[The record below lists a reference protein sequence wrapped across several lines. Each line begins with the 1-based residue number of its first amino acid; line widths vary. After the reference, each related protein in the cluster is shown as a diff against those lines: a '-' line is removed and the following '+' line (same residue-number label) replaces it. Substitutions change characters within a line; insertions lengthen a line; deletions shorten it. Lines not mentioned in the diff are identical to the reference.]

1 MLDVGMKS
9 SSEKIS
15 YNRKLLYFPI
25 IHTSSDMGNLGE
37 AVKGIYLNK
46 VGRAG
51 WKRKVDV
58 VNKFW
63 DQVSQIISGL
73 DLEWSKVKI
82 YQDGLPALSN
92 GREGEIIQKLSES
105 GSLNHV
111 LVANLIAKGAILMG
125 TESVDLLME
134 EYKLA
139 KKSLKSGLKLAKA
152 SSKQVQE
159 RQDEILRERDR
170 FIADRINDTLGLGE
184 VGIIFLGMLHDIRPW
199 LSEDIEVTMPISIDK
214 GRR

>member
-1 MLDVGMKS
+1 MKS

>member
-1 MLDVGMKS
+1 MKS

-159 RQDEILRERDR
+159 RQDEILRKRDR

-199 LSEDIEVTMPISIDK
+199 LSEDIEVTMPISIDP